1 MRSTLRFPL
10 ASPTAWSTSL
20 LAALLAA
27 AALAPSASAQ
37 GRDNLPAFLLD
48 RAYWSNRAYEKKAIM
63 DGNEVGITFFNY
75 GLLAGVGELRGNWP
89 LGSDN
94 FYVGD
99 VLPIVA
105 AEVPVPVDDNGDGI
119 ADRTELVRHVVSTR
133 GPSNRGISQDPQNV
147 SIAWTFEPKPG
158 FASDRLIEQ
167 PDGTAEPNDR
177 VALSNDPET
186 WPNFWPDQPSWIDP
200 ATGRA
205 QWNGFFGRGQISADL
220 ETYFWADDHNDRELQ
235 RNFPLFRADS
245 VFTDRGGLGL
255 EMSVRGLQWSQFLA
269 QDAIFWLYEIT
280 NNSTTTYPRVA
291 VGLTVGTLAG
301 GDGDSNDD
309 LAFFDQANRI
319 VYSWDF
325 NNSGN
330 QGQPVGYV
338 GYGFLE
344 SPGNADNG
352 IDDDG
357 DGDPLTDAGLDV
369 DGNPFVTL
377 DRAGSGNV
385 FTAADFLP
393 RTLAAGDP
401 IVTIDAA
408 TGRREY
414 AYVPATGS
422 LTVTSQGRSYTVQ
435 AGDVL
440 QETIVLIRSQSGT
453 LQEVVAKDLID
464 DDLDG
469 LIDEDPLLHFER
481 RAQTFAEPPEIITL
495 PALRY
500 VNYAGFAAAI
510 NGRTPTRQD
519 SLDAGLLNP
528 MIDEDRADGIDN
540 DGDWN
545 PATDDTGADGLLGT
559 ADPGEGNG
567 IPDDG
572 EPNFDRLDVDES
584 DQVGLSSFYYFAP
597 SNIYPI
603 NNDNNVWDGMTPG
616 FFTTNEELAQQQ
628 SGGGVDGDFVFGSG
642 YFRLEPGQ
650 TLRFTLALVFGTDL
664 EDITRNQ
671 ITIQEIYDRNYQ
683 FARPPV
689 CPDVRGVP
697 GDGQVTIFWNAI
709 SEQEPD
715 PILGDDFQGYRLYK
729 STDPFFRDVE
739 RVTDAYGNEAF
750 RVPLAQWDRRDGIEG
765 VYTTSD
771 PRVAGVAYNLGT
783 DSGLQYSFV
792 DTDVDNGQRYYYA
805 VTAYDRGSPDFFP
818 AECAFSASVREDGSV
833 VTGPNVVEVMPNA
846 GAAGFVEG
854 GVEGPTVLV
863 AGAATGDVITETL
876 DPRLVPDGA
885 SYRVTFRRDETAP
898 TQFEVDRFFVVRTLG
913 AAVDTVGTGT
923 LDQAASV
930 VFDGIRLVFNNDLLR
945 FDADRL
951 GYLGPD
957 SAAVATAAVT
967 RANVTT
973 WGLQGV
979 EVPYDYEIRFLA
991 GETSP
996 SIGGFRVGTTPLA
1009 PTAVARQTNVEVFN
1023 RTLNCSS
1030 ADPDCP
1036 TKFVFLDRDN
1046 SGTGTYSF
1054 QPTAQNGNSD
1064 NVIVYE
1070 DVDGNPATPRVPTYF
1085 YRLNTVQ
1092 PPGGIATIDGRV
1104 PTAGDAFLVA
1114 TRKPF
1119 TFRDAYSFTSVSSR
1133 IDDGAD
1139 LQDLMARIRV
1149 VPNPYVAAA
1158 TWERPLPPTI
1168 TSGRGERRVDFIHL
1182 PAGARIRIY
1191 NVRGQ
1196 LVRELQHDGA
1206 IDDGTVSW
1214 DLRTR
1219 ENLETAFGVYFYH
1232 VEAPTGETRTGRL
1245 ALIK

>member
-1 MRSTLRFPL
+1 MRPTLRFSLPG
-10 ASPTAWSTSL
+10 L
-20 LAALLAA
+20 LAGLLAA
-27 AALAPSASAQ
+27 AALAPGAHAQ

-48 RAYWSNRAYEKKAIM
+48 RAYWSDRAYEKKAIM
-63 DGNEVGITFFNY
+63 DGNEVGITFFNF
-75 GLLAGVGELRGNWP
+75 GLLAGSGELRGNWP
-89 LGSDN
+89 LGSDD

-133 GPSNRGISQDPQNV
+133 GPGNRGISQDPQNV

-158 FASDRLIEQ
+158 FASDRPIQQ
-167 PDGTAEPNDR
+167 PDGTSAPNDR

-186 WPNFWPDQPSWIDP
+186 WPNFWPDQPTWIDP

-205 QWNGFFGRGQISADL
+205 QWNGYFGRGQIAADL

-235 RNFPLFRADS
+235 RTYPLFRADS

-269 QDAIFWLYEIT
+269 QDAIFWLYEVT

-301 GDGDSNDD
+301 GDGDSDDD

-330 QGQPVGYV
+330 QGQPVGYA

-369 DGNPFVTL
+369 DGIPFVTL

-385 FTAADFLP
+385 FTALDFLP

-401 IVTIDAA
+401 VVTIDAA

-414 AYVPATGS
+414 AYVPASGS
-422 LTVTSQGRSYTVQ
+422 LTVMSQGRSYTVQ

-440 QETIVLIRSQSGT
+440 QETIVQIRSQSGT
-453 LQEVVAKDLID
+453 LQDVVAKDLID

-500 VNYAGFAAAI
+500 VNYVGFAAATQ
-510 NGRTPTRQD
+510 GRAPVRQD
-519 SLDAGLLNP
+519 SLDAGFLNP
-528 MIDEDRADGIDN
+528 MVDEDRADGVDN

-545 PATDDTGADGLLGT
+545 PATDDTGADGVLGT
-559 ADPGEGNG
+559 GDPGEGNG
-567 IPDDG
+567 LPDDG

-597 SNIYPI
+597 SNVFPV

-650 TLRFTLALVFGTDL
+650 TLRFTLALVFGTNL

-683 FARPPV
+683 FARPPA
-689 CPDVRGVP
+689 CPEVRGVP
-697 GDGQVTIFWNAI
+697 GDGQVTVFWNAI

-729 STDPFFRDVE
+729 STDPFFRDVD

-750 RVPLAQWDRRDGIEG
+750 RVPIAQWDRRDGIRG

-771 PRVAGVAYNLGT
+771 PRVAGVAYNLGADT
-783 DSGLQYSFV
+783 GLQYSFV
-792 DTDVDNGQRYYYA
+792 DTDVNNGQRYYYA
-805 VTAYDRGSPDFFP
+805 VTAYDSGSPDFFP
-818 AECAFSASVREDGSV
+818 AECAFSASVREDGRV
-833 VTGPNVVEVMPNA
+833 ITGPNVVEVMPNA
-846 GAAGFVEG
+846 GAAGLVEG
-854 GVEGPTVLV
+854 GVTQAVTLV
-863 AGAATGDVITETL
+863 AGAATGDVFTEVL
-876 DPRLVPDGA
+876 DPRLVPEGATYRVSFSAPDGA
-885 SYRVTFRRDETAP
+885 PFAADS
-898 TQFEVDRFFVVRTLG
+898 FFVTRTLG
-913 AAVDTVGTGT
+913 GASEVVGRGR
-923 LDQAASV
+923 LDAAASV
-930 VFDGIRLVFNNDLLR
+930 VFDGLRLAFRDDLLR
-945 FDADRL
+945 LDGDRT
-951 GYLGPD
+951 GYVGPD
-957 SAAVATAAVT
+957 SAAIASAALTRTNLVAP
-967 RANVTT
+967 T
-973 WGLQGV
+973 WQLQGV
-979 EVPYDYEIRFLA
+979 DVPYDYEIRFLP

-996 SIGGFRVGTTPLA
+996 SIGGFRVGTGILA
-1009 PTAVARQTNVEVFN
+1009 PTAVAQPTNVEVYN
-1023 RTLNCSS
+1023 VTLGCSS
-1030 ADPDCP
+1030 TEASCP

-1046 SGTGTYSF
+1046 SGTGTFSF
-1054 QPTAQNGNSD
+1054 NGTSINSD
-1064 NVIVYE
+1064 NVIIYE
-1070 DVDGNPATPRVPTYF
+1070 DTDLDPSTAPVATYF
-1085 YRLNTVQ
+1085 FRLNASQ
-1092 PPGGIATIDGRV
+1092 PPGSPPVIDGRV
-1104 PTAGDAFLVA
+1104 PRGGDVFFVA

-1119 TFRDAYSFTSVSSR
+1119 TARDAYTFGTQASG
-1133 IDDGAD
+1133 IAPDAD
-1139 LQDLMARIRV
+1139 LQALMERIRV

-1196 LVRELQHDGA
+1196 LVRELTHDGA

>member
-1 MRSTLRFPL
+1 MRSSLR
-10 ASPTAWSTSL
+10 SL
-20 LAALLAA
+20 LAGLVLATVLVPA
-27 AALAPSASAQ
+27 ASAQ
-37 GRDNLPAFLLD
+37 GRDDLPAFLLD

-89 LGSDN
+89 LGSDD

-119 ADRTELVRHVVSTR
+119 ADRTQLVRHVVSTR
-133 GPSNRGISQDPQNV
+133 GPGNRGISQDPQNV

-158 FASDRLIEQ
+158 FASDRLIDQ
-167 PDGTAEPNDR
+167 GNGTTEPNDR

-186 WPNFWPDQPSWIDP
+186 WPNFWPDQPTWIDP

-205 QWNGFFGRGQISADL
+205 QWNGYFGRGQIAADL

-235 RNFPLFRADS
+235 RTFPLFRPDS

-330 QGQPVGYV
+330 QGQPVGYA

-377 DRAGSGNV
+377 DAAGTNNV
-385 FTAADFLP
+385 FTSADFLP
-393 RTLAAGDP
+393 RVLAAGDP
-401 IVTIDAA
+401 IVTIDDA
-408 TGRREY
+408 TGRRAY
-414 AYVPATGS
+414 AYVPASGS
-422 LTVTSQGRSYTVQ
+422 LTVTSQGRSYTVS
-435 AGDVL
+435 AGDQLAEATVR
-440 QETIVLIRSQSGT
+440 IRSQSGN
-453 LQEVVAKDLID
+453 LQDVVAKDLID

-500 VNYAGFAAAI
+500 VNYAGFAAATG
-510 NGRTPTRQD
+510 GRAPTRQD
-519 SLDAGLLNP
+519 SLEYGLLNP
-528 MIDEDRADGIDN
+528 MIDEDRANGID
-540 DGDWN
+540 DDDDWN
-545 PATDDTGADGLLGT
+545 PVTDDTGADGLLGT

-567 IPDDG
+567 LPDDG

-597 SNIYPI
+597 SNVFPV

-689 CPDVRGVP
+689 CPEVRGVP
-697 GDGQVTIFWNAI
+697 GDGQVTVFWNAI
-709 SEQEPD
+709 SEQTPD
-715 PILGDDFQGYRLYK
+715 PILGDDFQGYRLYR
-729 STDPFFRDVE
+729 STDPFFRDVD

-783 DSGLQYSFV
+783 DSGLQYSYV
-792 DTDVDNGQRYYYA
+792 DTDVNNGQRYYYA
-805 VTAYDRGSPDFFP
+805 VTAYDSGSPDFFP

-846 GAAGFVEG
+846 GAAGFTEG
-854 GVEGPTVLV
+854 SVTQAVTLV
-863 AGAATGDVITETL
+863 AGAATGDVFTEVL
-876 DPRLVPDGA
+876 DPRLVPEGA
-885 SYRVTFRRDETAP
+885 SYRVTFSAP
-898 TQFEVDRFFVVRTLG
+898 EGDPFAADSFAVVRTLG
-913 AAVDTVGTGT
+913 GTTEVVGRGR
-923 LDQAASV
+923 LESAASV
-930 VFDGIRLVFNNDLLR
+930 VFDGLRLAFRNDLLR
-945 FDADRL
+945 LDGDRT
-951 GYLGPD
+951 GYVGPD
-957 SAAVATAAVT
+957 SAAIATAALT
-967 RANVTT
+967 RTNLVAPT
-973 WGLQGV
+973 WALQGV
-979 EVPYDYEIRFLA
+979 EVPYDYEIRFLP

-996 SIGGFRVGTTPLA
+996 SIGGFRVGTGVLA
-1009 PTAVARQTNVEVFN
+1009 PPAVAQLTNVEVYN
-1023 RTLNCSS
+1023 RTLGCSS
-1030 ADPDCP
+1030 ADPACP

-1046 SGTGTYSF
+1046 SGTGTFSF
-1054 QPTAQNGNSD
+1054 NGTSINSD
-1064 NVIVYE
+1064 NILIYE
-1070 DVDGNPATPRVPTYF
+1070 DADLDPATAPVATYF
-1085 YRLNTVQ
+1085 FRLNASQ
-1092 PPGGIATIDGRV
+1092 PPGSPPVVDGRV
-1104 PTAGDAFLVA
+1104 PTAGDVFLVA

-1119 TFRDAYSFTSVSSR
+1119 TARDAYTFATEASG
-1133 IDDGAD
+1133 IAPDAD
-1139 LQDLMARIRV
+1139 LQALMERIRV

-1158 TWERPLPPTI
+1158 SWERPLPPTI